1 MDTRKPLAW
10 PRGLSYHRGRNYA
23 SPTVRLGGL
32 FDGTGIPRGGKE
44 RTGCDGDGR
53 AETVKMRGLRIW
65 SSDLVQRVDKLK
77 AEVGEERVKKE
88 LEGIIRELLELDMA
102 LEIPGQ

>member
-1 MDTRKPLAW
+1 
-10 PRGLSYHRGRNYA
+10 
-23 SPTVRLGGL
+23 
-32 FDGTGIPRGGKE
+32 
-44 RTGCDGDGR
+44 
-53 AETVKMRGLRIW
+53 
-65 SSDLVQRVDKLK
+65 LVQRVDKLK